1 MENFPSLKEKF
12 LLLFFSSQLWENLKI
27 ARIRRPL
34 SVWFMWRSIKVLRP
48 RERKLFHFWEFFA
61 CLYRIFLF
69 FTFFTQSQVSS
80 FSSHIE
86 FLSIFHQTFHAPS
99 SQCSLC
105 ISNLLCLVQPRKFF
119 HSITSTQTKR
129 KQSRKEGWKMQTIYE
144 NEILKI
150 DLSSTQFCKFSEKL
164 SFIFAP
170 SLPLLTFFRK
180 KWRYWN
186 MKYLMWRRK

>member
-61 CLYRIFLF
+61 CLYRIFPF
-69 FTFFTQSQVSS
+69 FTFLRNLRSLLSLHILNSFQFFTKHFTHLPHNV
-80 FSSHIE
+80 H
-86 FLSIFHQTFHAPS
+86 
-99 SQCSLC
+99 C